1 MPEYVEVK
9 GISEAGKR
17 FIQYTLASGFE
28 FFVFVEEPKYAEYL
42 KSHPSGV
49 TARYHFIE
57 MITEGGHG
65 INRPMLNGE
74 IIKAHPELTSSQIN
88 ELRRLYE
95 TNKNRR
101 PFKVAL
107 ETTVAPIFPQIIA
120 GAKLYLDDFNL
131 YFSTTRP
138 LKDFKTTSI
147 FGITQ
152 DVINSALR
160 NFSRTTAKF
169 VDSNLPNVANV
180 GDIWLNTVSGNLFYY
195 ISDGT
200 TGGSGGTG
208 MTSAWV
214 EV

>member
-74 IIKAHPELTSSQIN
+74 IIKAHPELTLSQIK
-88 ELRRLYE
+88 ELRKLYAD
-95 TNKNRR
+95 NKNRR

-107 ETTVAPIFPQIIA
+107 ETTIAPIIPQIIA
-120 GAKLYLDDFNL
+120 GAKLHLDDFNL
-131 YFSTTRP
+131 YFTTTRP
-138 LKDFKTTSI
+138 LVNYRTKSAI
-147 FGITQ
+147 GITQ
-152 DVINSALR
+152 ETVNSALKT
-160 NFSRTTAKF
+160 FSRTTAKF
-169 VDSNLPNVANV
+169 VGPNLPLIANV
-180 GDIWLNTVSGNLFYY
+180 GDAWLNTQSGRLFFYMT
-195 ISDGT
+195 DGT
-200 TGGSGGTG
+200 TGGTSGTG

-214 EV
+214 EI